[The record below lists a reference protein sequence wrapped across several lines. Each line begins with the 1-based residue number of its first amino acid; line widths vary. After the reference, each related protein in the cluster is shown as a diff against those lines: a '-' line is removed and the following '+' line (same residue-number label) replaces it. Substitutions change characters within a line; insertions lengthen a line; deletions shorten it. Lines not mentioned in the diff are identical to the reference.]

1 MLGGD
6 HVGGGD
12 DRAQVEPPPLPLI
25 PVKPDEPVADAGAV
39 RNTMLQFGAQL
50 AGLVFTSVLTLYLVR
65 ALGPKSYG
73 VYTLAVSIGT
83 LAVFPA
89 LWGLPFAIGRYL
101 ADNRHS
107 ARQVS
112 HIFAMGL
119 RLQLPAALFAAAA
132 LFALAGPIADAYGV
146 DNLLWPLRWVALSVA
161 GQALFGYLASAASSL
176 RRSSPGLWM
185 ALIESGSEAITSI
198 ALVIAGAG
206 AAGAAFGKTVGYTL
220 AVVVGLLLVPRTF
233 GGHRRR
239 PLLAV
244 PVTVGAVMRYASVMF
259 VVDVTWAAI
268 AQIDLILIGALLT
281 SAAVGGFGA
290 VLKLLGVLGYVG
302 TAVSSGVSPRLSLGG
317 DGPDVRSFELAL
329 RYLMIVQGLTLAP
342 MVVWAVPVTHLL
354 LGGGYGESAA
364 IMRALTVYS
373 FVGAPAA
380 MITIAVNYLGESR
393 RRLIVMVATLVIG
406 LAATYVL
413 IELIGVIGAAIAD
426 DLVTVVYVAA
436 HFWICVRL
444 VPLDLRRLALCLVR
458 TLAAATAMAAVL
470 FATGTGVLSAPQWI
484 AGLAGGIL
492 AYVVTIVG
500 VGEVTVGE
508 LRQLAVRARRIVA
521 RG

>member
-1 MLGGD
+1 MGGD
-6 HVGGGD
+6 RGGAGT
-12 DRAQVEPPPLPLI
+12 DRPEAEPPPLPL
-25 PVKPDEPVADAGAV
+25 VNLEPDQSIADAGAV
-39 RNTMLQFGAQL
+39 RNTALQFGAQL

-65 ALGPKSYG
+65 ALGPRAYG
-73 VYTLAVSIGT
+73 VYTLAVSIGA

-89 LWGLPFAIGRYL
+89 LWGLPFAIGRFL
-101 ADNRHS
+101 ADHRHS

-119 RLQLPAALFAAAA
+119 RLQVPAAVFTAFV
-132 LFALAGPIADAYGV
+132 LFALAGPIANAYGIHG
-146 DNLLWPLRWVALSVA
+146 LLWPLRWVALSVA
-161 GQALFGYLASAASSL
+161 GQALFGYLGSVASSL

-185 ALIESGSEAITSI
+185 ALVESGSEAITSI
-198 ALVIAGAG
+198 ALVIAGGG

-220 AVVVGLLLVPRTF
+220 AIAAGLVLVPRTF
-233 GGHRRR
+233 GGRRRR
-239 PLLAV
+239 PISAA
-244 PVTVGAVMRYASVMF
+244 PVTVGTVMRYASVMF

-281 SAAVGGFGA
+281 SSALGGFGA
-290 VLKLLGVLGYVG
+290 VLKLLTVLGYVG
-302 TAVSSGVSPRLSLGG
+302 SAVSSGVSPRLSLGG
-317 DGPDVRSFELAL
+317 DGPDVRSFELGL

-342 MVVWAVPVTHLL
+342 LVVWAVPITHLL

-393 RRLIVMVATLVIG
+393 RRLIVMVATLALG

-413 IELIGVIGAAIAD
+413 IETIGVIGAAIAD
-426 DLVTVVYVAA
+426 DLVMVAYVAA
-436 HFWICVRL
+436 HFWICQRL
-444 VPLDLRRLALCLVR
+444 VPLDLRRLALCLAR
-458 TLAAATAMAAVL
+458 TLVAAAAMAVVL
-470 FATGTGVLSAPQWI
+470 LAIGTGVLSVPEWI
-484 AGLAGGIL
+484 VGIIGGVG
-492 AYVVTIVG
+492 AYVVTMLVT
-500 VGEVTVGE
+500 GELTVGE
-508 LRQLAVRARRIVA
+508 LRQLATRARGIVA